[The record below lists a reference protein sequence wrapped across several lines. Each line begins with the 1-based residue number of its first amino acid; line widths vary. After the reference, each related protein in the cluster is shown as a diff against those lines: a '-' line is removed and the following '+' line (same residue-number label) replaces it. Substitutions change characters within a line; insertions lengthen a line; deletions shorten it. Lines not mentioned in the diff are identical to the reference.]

1 MIFRGKCVFDS
12 RYAGE
17 WVTGGYVAPEADC
30 KKQNEGLIVGYFGGN
45 TTITHHVDPNTV
57 GQFTGLL
64 DKNGKKIFEGDILRV
79 REYENLL
86 MNEFSDDADRFDMFS
101 LEEIRGKLKVEYVS
115 PVVFLDGSFQISTR
129 DNDFDMF
136 LACLFGDMKRS
147 SPSFEFEVIGNIH
160 DNLELLSTK

>member
-1 MIFRGKCVFDS
+1 MREIEFRGKDIETEGWVFGDLHTLCDKPHIHTEKS
-12 RYAGE
+12 KFPYAGKRSF
-17 WVTGGYVAPEADC
+17 VIPE
-30 KKQNEGLIVGYFGGN
+30 
-45 TTITHHVDPNTV
+45 TI

-86 MNEFSDDADRFDMFS
+86 MNEFSDDADRFDLFT
-101 LEEIRGKLKVEYVS
+101 LEEIRGKLKIEYVS
-115 PVVFLDGSFQISTR
+115 PVVFLEGGFQISTR
-129 DNDFDMF
+129 ENDFDMF

-160 DNLELLSTK
+160 DNPELVKYKQ

>member
-1 MIFRGKCVFDS
+1 MREIEFRGKDIGTGKWVFGDLHTLCDKPHIHTDKS
-12 RYAGE
+12 NFPYAGKRSF
-17 WVTGGYVAPEADC
+17 VIPE
-30 KKQNEGLIVGYFGGN
+30 
-45 TTITHHVDPNTV
+45 TI

-79 REYENLL
+79 LEYENLL
-86 MNEFSDDADRFDMFS
+86 MNEFSDDAGRFDMFT

-115 PVVFLDGSFQISTR
+115 PVVFLDGGFQISTR
-129 DNDFDMF
+129 DNYFNMF

-160 DNLELLSTK
+160 DTPELLENK

>member
-1 MIFRGKCVFDS
+1 MREIEFRGKDIETGKWVFGDLHTLCDKPHIHTDKS
-12 RYAGE
+12 KFPYAGKRSF
-17 WVTGGYVAPEADC
+17 VIPE
-30 KKQNEGLIVGYFGGN
+30 
-45 TTITHHVDPNTV
+45 TI

-86 MNEFSDDADRFDMFS
+86 MNEFSDDADRFDMFTI
-101 LEEIRGKLKVEYVS
+101 EEIRGKLKVEYDS
-115 PVVFLDGSFQISTR
+115 PVVFFDGGFQISTH

-160 DNLELLSTK
+160 DTPELLENK

>member
-1 MIFRGKCVFDS
+1 MREIEFRGYDESCGLWRYGFLLFDG
-12 RYAGE
+12 RLTYIA
-17 WVTGGYVAPEADC
+17 
-30 KKQNEGLIVGYFGGN
+30 QLIQGKIVRWRVN
-45 TTITHHVDPNTV
+45 PNTV

-64 DKNGKKIFEGDILRV
+64 DKNGKKIFEGDNLRV

-86 MNEFSDDADRFDMFS
+86 MNEFSDDADRFDMFT

-115 PVVFLDGSFQISTR
+115 PVVFLDGGFQISTH

-160 DNLELLSTK
+160 DTPELLENK

>member
-1 MIFRGKCVFDS
+1 MREIEFRGKDIET
-12 RYAGE
+12 GE
-17 WVTGGYVAPEADC
+17 WVFGDLHKLCDKPHIHTEKSKFPYAGKRSFVIPE
-30 KKQNEGLIVGYFGGN
+30 
-45 TTITHHVDPNTV
+45 TI

-86 MNEFSDDADRFDMFS
+86 MNEFSDNADRFDMFTI
-101 LEEIRGKLKVEYVS
+101 EEIRGKLKVEYVS
-115 PVVFLDGSFQISTR
+115 PVVFLDGGFQISTR

-160 DNLELLSTK
+160 DTPELLENK